1 MPQRGSARWVQPR
14 VHLISWVKPR
24 VITKYTQRGKGF
36 AVRGG
41 EAGARG
47 GEQSMRGLAVEVE
60 VVTAICAARVL
71 IRQLRGLL
79 VDIGNAIRAWRSVRD
94 ALRDEQ
100 EEHQG

>member
-1 MPQRGSARWVQPR
+1 MGEAE
-14 VHLISWVKPR
+14 
-24 VITKYTQRGKGF
+24 VITKFAQRGKDF

-47 GEQSMRGLAVEVE
+47 GEQSMSGLAVEVE

>member
-1 MPQRGSARWVQPR
+1 
-14 VHLISWVKPR
+14 
-24 VITKYTQRGKGF
+24 
-36 AVRGG
+36 
-41 EAGARG
+41 
-47 GEQSMRGLAVEVE
+47 MRGLAVEVE

>member
-1 MPQRGSARWVQPR
+1 LAMRD
-14 VHLISWVKPR
+14 
-24 VITKYTQRGKGF
+24 
-36 AVRGG
+36 G

-47 GEQSMRGLAVEVE
+47 GERPMSGLAVEFE

-71 IRQLRGLL
+71 TRQLRGLL

-100 EEHQG
+100 EEQQD